1 MKATEQI
8 KQRLFKLIQKSDDEH
23 RLEMVYQIL
32 DQETIKQND
41 EVKLLPKQKQE
52 LLKAYEES
60 WNEENL
66 IDHETLVKENSKWL
80 ENKVHQACE

>member
-8 KQRLFKLIQKSDDEH
+8 KQRLFNLIQKSDDEH

-32 DQETIKQND
+32 DQGTIKIND
-41 EVKLLPKQKQE
+41 EVKLSAKQEQE
-52 LLKAYEES
+52 LLKSYEES

-66 IDHETLVKENSKWL
+66 IDHETLIKENSKWL
-80 ENKVHQACE
+80 EQ